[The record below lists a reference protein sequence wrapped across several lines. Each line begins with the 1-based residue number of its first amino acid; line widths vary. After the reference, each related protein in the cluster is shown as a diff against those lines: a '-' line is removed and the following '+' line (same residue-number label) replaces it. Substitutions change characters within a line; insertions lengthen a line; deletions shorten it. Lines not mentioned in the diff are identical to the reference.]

1 MKKIVNLT
9 QAGKAE
15 LERELQELI
24 AERPAIA
31 ERIAIA
37 RDFGDLK
44 ENEEYAA
51 ARAEQRQAENRILEL
66 EEIIKNAKIIKNT
79 TSSKVTI
86 GTSVTIELAGK
97 TQTYSLVGPVEADPL
112 SGRISDQSPI
122 GKALLGLKVGDNF
135 KLPNGNTGKILS
147 LN

>member
-9 QAGKAE
+9 QAGKTE

-66 EEIIKNAKIIKNT
+66 EEIIKNAKII
-79 TSSKVTI
+79 
-86 GTSVTIELAGK
+86 
-97 TQTYSLVGPVEADPL
+97 
-112 SGRISDQSPI
+112 
-122 GKALLGLKVGDNF
+122 
-135 KLPNGNTGKILS
+135 
-147 LN
+147 